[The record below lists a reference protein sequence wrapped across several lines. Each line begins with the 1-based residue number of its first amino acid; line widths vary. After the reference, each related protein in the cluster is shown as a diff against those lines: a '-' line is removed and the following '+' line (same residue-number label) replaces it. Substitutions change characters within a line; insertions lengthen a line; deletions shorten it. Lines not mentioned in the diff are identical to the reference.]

1 MIIIFLLLLNKF
13 RNRWSFII
21 FIGDMIIIFFLF
33 TFLNIL
39 W

>member
-1 MIIIFLLLLNKF
+1 MIIIFFLLFNKF

-21 FIGDMIIIFFLF
+21 FIGDIIIFFLF